1 MTGALRRV
9 VGTVAVVVV
18 TGVVA
23 YGFAQLGPPSE
34 ERHRRLDHRRV
45 EDLKR
50 IAHAVDR
57 FVSRRERLPASID
70 EVVGDSQLKSG
81 VASRLHAQNVRDP
94 LTAQPYAYRVLTD
107 ETYEMCATFDRASPD
122 GWFQRRHGAFW
133 SHLQG
138 AQCFLLP

>member
-9 VGTVAVVVV
+9 VGTVAVVVM

-50 IAHAVDR
+50 IARAVDR
-57 FVSRRERLPASID
+57 FVSRHERLSASID
-70 EVVGDSQLKSG
+70 EATGDSQLKSG
-81 VASRLHAQNVRDP
+81 VASRLHSRNVRDP
-94 LTAQPYAYRVLTD
+94 TTALPYTYRVLTD
-107 ETYEMCATFDRASPD
+107 QTYEMCAYVRACQP
-122 GWFQRRHGAFW
+122 RRMV
-133 SHLQG
+133 
-138 AQCFLLP
+138 